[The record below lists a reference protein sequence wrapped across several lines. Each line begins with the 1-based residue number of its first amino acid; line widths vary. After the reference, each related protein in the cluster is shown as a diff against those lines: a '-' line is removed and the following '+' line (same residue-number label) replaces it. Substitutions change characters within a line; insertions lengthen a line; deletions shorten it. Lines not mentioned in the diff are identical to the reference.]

1 MILITGPGGF
11 VGRRLMQALPDAVA
25 APSLREADPETI
37 CRVVEDSG
45 ADTIIHTAA
54 ISDTGY
60 CQNHPEESYRANVAL
75 PLLLARATICRVVE
89 DSGAD
94 TIIHTAAISDT
105 GYCQNHPEESYRA
118 NVALPLL
125 LARAA
130 QGRKLICFSSDQVY
144 NGSQEPGPY
153 TEDMACPASVYA
165 AHKLE
170 MEQRVLDV
178 LPTAV
183 MLRAQWMYDLPAPR
197 PNYLWNLIQ
206 AAGPVAAHGGDA
218 ACPVDV
224 RPSGTT
230 AQLPVESDSGSRA
243 GDSQRPAVPGPDLA
257 GRHRSP
263 DAPGADPPWRGV

>member
-11 VGRRLMQALPDAVA
+11 VGRRLMQALPQAVA
-25 APSLREADPETI
+25 APSLRDADQEAL
-37 CRVVEDSG
+37 CRLVEDSG
-45 ADTIIHTAA
+45 ADAIVHTAA

-75 PLLLARATICRVVE
+75 PLLLAKAT
-89 DSGAD
+89 
-94 TIIHTAAISDT
+94 
-105 GYCQNHPEESYRA
+105 
-118 NVALPLL
+118 
-125 LARAA
+125 

-144 NGSQEPGPY
+144 NGSREPGPY

-206 AAGPVAAHGGDA
+206 AAGPVTASVGQYRGLTWLEDTVRRMPQVLTLPGGA
-218 ACPVDV
+218 YNFGCE
-224 RPSGTT
+224 TT
-230 AQLPVESDSGSRA
+230 RSMYQITCHVLQCLGRDLPVEDG
-243 GDSQRPAVPGPDLA
+243 PARHNLWMDCQKAARLGIRFPDTMAALEA
-257 GRHRSP
+257 CIDQNHLRCR
-263 DAPGADPPWRGV
+263 RKT

>member
-25 APSLREADPETI
+25 APSLREADLETI

-60 CQNHPEESYRANVAL
+60 CQNHPEESYRA
-75 PLLLARATICRVVE
+75 T
-89 DSGAD
+89 
-94 TIIHTAAISDT
+94 
-105 GYCQNHPEESYRA
+105 
-118 NVALPLL
+118 VALPLL

-206 AAGPVAAHGGDA
+206 AAGPVTASARQYRGLTWLEDTVRQMPRVLTLPGGA
-218 ACPVDV
+218 YNFGCE
-224 RPSGTT
+224 T
-230 AQLPVESDSGSRA
+230 AQSMHQITRHVLQCLGRDLPVEDGPTRHNLWMDCQKAAQRGIQFPDTLAALEACIDQNHLRCSREI
-243 GDSQRPAVPGPDLA
+243 
-257 GRHRSP
+257 
-263 DAPGADPPWRGV
+263 